1 MELVMVIVLA
11 IIAFAIGYSLGKGK
25 FDEVVKSAN
34 NVIQSNNAMID
45 DLQGKIRNYEE
56 MRATLDEKASNFLHE
71 IESHKEQT
79 KKETKP
85 KKKGKKK

>member
-1 MELVMVIVLA
+1 MELVLVIVLA

-25 FDEVVKSAN
+25 FDEVVTAAN
-34 NVIQSNNAMID
+34 KVIQSNNALID
-45 DLQGKIRNYEE
+45 DLQGKIRAYED
-56 MRATLDEKASNFLHE
+56 MRVKLDEKANNFLHE

-79 KKETKP
+79 KA